1 MFNAQDLGKDYV
13 KLVQARN
20 TDLAEDI
27 VKYDGADT
35 YLLNCYVT
43 DELDNAV
50 TVQQLDVVDA
60 ENVECVLVMG
70 SGDEGVRCYTNSITV
85 LVTADDERY
94 MDLAY
99 YDLVFA

>member
-13 KLVQARN
+13 KLVQAHE

-27 VKYDGADT
+27 VKYDGDGT
-35 YLLNCYVT
+35 YLLDCYVT
-43 DELDNAV
+43 DDLETTS
-50 TVQQLDVVDA
+50 TVEDLDVVDA
-60 ENVECVLVMG
+60 ENVDCVLVMG
-70 SGDEGVRCYTNSITV
+70 TSDGSVRCYTKSITV
-85 LVTADDERY
+85 LVTAEDERY